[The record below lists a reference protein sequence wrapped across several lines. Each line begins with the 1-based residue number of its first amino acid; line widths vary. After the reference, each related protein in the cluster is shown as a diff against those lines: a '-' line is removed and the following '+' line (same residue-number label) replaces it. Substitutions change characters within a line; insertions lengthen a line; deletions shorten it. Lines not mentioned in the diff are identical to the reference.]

1 MNASYSYFLYKL
13 ILNQAKT
20 SANCWVTITLG
31 TLAQGRLGNTIFYLF
46 VVEKVGSTEWV
57 TIKMLRRCSK
67 CFGHLAKWLENR
79 KGESNN
85 NLLLRLGVGG
95 PQFFHY
101 FLVVCM
107 YISLGSPEKQ
117 NQTNRISL
125 SLSLSP
131 PPLPLSLSP
140 IRNCLK

>member
-1 MNASYSYFLYKL
+1 ML
-13 ILNQAKT
+13 IVG
-20 SANCWVTITLG
+20 VTITLG
-31 TLAQGRLGNTIFYLF
+31 TLAQGRLGNTIFYLS
-46 VVEKVGSTEWV
+46 VVEKAGSTEWG

-79 KGESNN
+79 KGESNS

-131 PPLPLSLSP
+131 PPLPLSLSYKELSEV
-140 IRNCLK
+140 IVDTKKSQKSIVNNLEI